1 MKKKGIYDMI
11 DIFGDDPAIGPT
23 VLCHGHKVYRGVD
36 LGVRF
41 VISFFVKINLK
52 KNR

>member
-1 MKKKGIYDMI
+1 MI

-36 LGVRF
+36 LGV
-41 VISFFVKINLK
+41 SFCDLFFLLK
-52 KNR
+52 LI